1 MDFSQ
6 RQADPRRHLVGITV
20 VILFHALLV
29 YALVSGLA
37 KKVVQVVIAPIE
49 TKVIEEVKKPPPPP
63 EVVVPPPPKLEA
75 PPPPFIPPPEVQI
88 TAPPPPPTITAVT
101 PTPPP
106 APVVI
111 APAPPPVVAPP
122 AVVAAPPA
130 PPAPPPPKPAIQA
143 AGVACSKMVPPE
155 PPAVNT
161 EVQGSIFVIATLK
174 GGRVVQVDVERNT
187 LRGVA
192 DRRAMRGFI
201 SAIESAMKD
210 GYVCAG
216 DAVQIRQEF
225 FFDIK

>member
-6 RQADPRRHLVGITV
+6 RAANPRRHLVGITTV
-20 VILFHALLV
+20 VVFHALLV
-29 YALVSGLA
+29 YALVTGLA
-37 KKVVQVVIAPIE
+37 KKVVQVVVAPIE
-49 TKVIEEVKKPPPPP
+49 TKVIEELKKPPPPP

-88 TAPPPPPTITAVT
+88 TAPPPPPAITAVT

-111 APAPPPVVAPP
+111 APAPPVAAPP

-130 PPAPPPPKPAIQA
+130 PPAPPPPRPAIQQ

-161 EVQGSIFVIATLK
+161 EVNGSIFVLATLK
-174 GGRVVQVDVERNT
+174 AGRVVQVEIERNT

-192 DRRAMRGFI
+192 DRRVMRAFV
-201 SAIESAMKD
+201 SAIETAMKE
-210 GYVCAG
+210 GYQCAG

-225 FFDIK
+225 FFDLK

>member
-1 MDFSQ
+1 MNFSQ
-6 RQADPRRHLVGITV
+6 RQADPRRHLVGITL
-20 VILFHALLV
+20 VILFHVLIV
-29 YALVSGLA
+29 WALVSGLA

-88 TAPPPPPTITAVT
+88 TAPPPPPTITATT

-111 APAPPPVVAPP
+111 APAPPVVAPP
-122 AVVAAPPA
+122 APVAAPPA
-130 PPAPPPPKPAIQA
+130 PPAPPPPKPAIQQ
-143 AGVACSKMVPPE
+143 AGVACSKMTPPE
-155 PPAVNT
+155 LPAVNT
-161 EVQGSIFVIATLK
+161 EVEGSIFVLATLK
-174 GGRVVQVDVERNT
+174 AGRVVQVEIERNT

-192 DRRAMRGFI
+192 DRRVMRSFI
-201 SAIESAMKD
+201 NNIETAMKE
-210 GYVCAG
+210 GYQCAG

-225 FFDIK
+225 FFKIN